1 MSLEVHR
8 GSSLPMVL
16 CDSIAVLAIPDQFQ
30 VEIAEYEYFRD
41 LKVTLPRYILTLTLY
56 CEDMYDK
63 GIGPEEGGMLP
74 YFATIEDVARE
85 DIWHMKYRCDSMG
98 IDAPKN
104 LVFFFQ
110 TDRAAGNQTHEHF
123 SYFSSPNAHL
133 LVTSNELAND
143 VRLCDLPAVDITGK
157 RRIYRRLQQPFV
169 TGDVECPWCCGKRDY
184 PLYY

>member
-1 MSLEVHR
+1 MEVHG

-41 LKVTLPRYILTLTLY
+41 RTVTLPRYILTLTLY

-85 DIWHMKYRCDSMG
+85 DIWHMKYLCDSMG
-98 IDAPKN
+98 IDAPKKSG
-104 LVFFFQ
+104 LLL
-110 TDRAAGNQTHEHF
+110 
-123 SYFSSPNAHL
+123 PN
-133 LVTSNELAND
+133 
-143 VRLCDLPAVDITGK
+143 RP
-157 RRIYRRLQQPFV
+157 
-169 TGDVECPWCCGKRDY
+169 CCWQSD
-184 PLYY
+184 P

>member
-1 MSLEVHR
+1 MSLEVHG

-41 LKVTLPRYILTLTLY
+41 RTVTLPRYIVTLTLH
-56 CEDMYDK
+56 CIDMYDE

-74 YFATIEDVARE
+74 YFATIGDVAQDDRYELLYQRE
-85 DIWHMKYRCDSMG
+85 STG
-98 IDAPKN
+98 IDDPRN
-104 LVFFFQ
+104 IVFFFQ
-110 TDRAAGNQTHEHF
+110 TNRGAGNQTHEHL
-123 SYFSSPNAHL
+123 SYFSSPTAHL
-133 LVTSNELAND
+133 LASSNELAKD
-143 VRLCDLPAVDITGK
+143 VMLCDLPAVDITGK